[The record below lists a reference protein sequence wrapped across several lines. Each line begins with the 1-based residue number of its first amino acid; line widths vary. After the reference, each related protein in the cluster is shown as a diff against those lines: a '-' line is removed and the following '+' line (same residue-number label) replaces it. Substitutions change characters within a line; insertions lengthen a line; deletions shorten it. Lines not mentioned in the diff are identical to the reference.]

1 MTTTGRHAV
10 ALFLLLATAALPG
23 GAAEPH
29 TLADLHWMAGRW
41 ATTVDGMP
49 GEEIWHEPLGETMT
63 GTFALVRE
71 GQPVFYEMM
80 AIEVDRKGPVLLLR
94 QFNVGLADARPDV
107 LRFPLVRLEVGDE
120 VREAA
125 FEGPDGEGSA
135 RLTYRRKKDELTVVL
150 DKTKAGKTES
160 RTFEFRLQ
168 RD

>member
-1 MTTTGRHAV
+1 MTTTSRRAAA
-10 ALFLLLATAALPG
+10 ALLLLAAALPA
-23 GAAEPH
+23 GAAEPY
-29 TLADLHWMAGRW
+29 TLADLQWLAGRW
-41 ATTVDGMP
+41 ATTVEGMP
-49 GEEIWHEPLGETMT
+49 GEEIWHAPLGETMT

-94 QFNVGLADARPDV
+94 QFNAGLADARPDV
-107 LRFPLVRLEVGDE
+107 LRFPLVRLEVGED

-135 RLTYRRKKDELTVVL
+135 RLTYRRKKDDLTVVL
-150 DKTKAGKTES
+150 DKTKGGKTES

>member
-1 MTTTGRHAV
+1 MMTANRRAAAV
-10 ALFLLLATAALPG
+10 LLLLAAAALPA
-23 GAAEPH
+23 GAAEPY
-29 TLADLHWMAGRW
+29 TLADLHWLAGRW

-49 GEEIWHEPLGETMT
+49 GEETWHEPLGETMT

-94 QFNVGLADARPDV
+94 QFKPGLADARPDV
-107 LRFPLVRLEVGDE
+107 LRFPLVRLEVGDDL
-120 VREAA
+120 REAA

-135 RLTYRRKKDELTVVL
+135 RLTYRRQKDELTVVL
-150 DKTKAGKTES
+150 DKTKGGKTES
-160 RTFEFRLQ
+160 RTFQFRLR